1 MSNSNKDAKNART
14 NPLRRSVSEARRT
27 VRTWLIRGLILVF
40 CLWLVFVLAG
50 KVLCEIALEQIAG
63 LADTE
68 ITIESVDL
76 NINGSVLIREFAV
89 GPQRQ
94 TRYDD
99 TILKAETV
107 YARFGIGSLLTL
119 NPRLKKISVKDF
131 VFNAQHDLDTDRWNI
146 AALRI
151 KPPKGDAGEMPV
163 IRLKRGTLQYSK
175 VSNGQV
181 RVVAAIPI
189 DAGFAPAPKT
199 RDGYSFNITTA
210 DRVDGGKSTLA
221 GVWKPGIIK
230 ITGGVSS
237 ADIPAL
243 EKAWVINALNAELN
257 YNSSGTYFLKLKI
270 ENVRSK
276 PTSAVAAFSAYNEVS
291 SVKPSPF
298 AAMQRF
304 FNRYRPHGT
313 VAVDLWLGGRME
325 QLGESK
331 LTGEI
336 DCKDISICDR
346 RFPYLIKQLTGRI
359 DLTEK
364 SAVLN
369 NLRGRH
375 GETEVIIN
383 GWSRDFGPNRKYQIR
398 ITSDNMALDND
409 LYEAL
414 SEKQKKSW
422 SAFSPSGFAKI
433 NYNLSRQPQTDK
445 NETLTAELLGA
456 EAAYCQFPY
465 PLKNLSGSL
474 LFTRD
479 SVIVSDLMSQSD
491 SCKIILNGKVTG
503 CDTDLP
509 IYDISV
515 RAEDVPLDSTLASSL
530 SDEKRDFYNRLN
542 MTGLADA
549 DIKIFTPKEASVPI
563 SFITDVSLKKTSLK
577 ADYFPLFISEVSAKT
592 VITPELIQIE
602 DFSGRHNQAMISLTG
617 RIWPGDKTHE
627 PRYCL
632 LLNAEQTELNDDL
645 ISLLPKQLKEIV
657 SELQPKG
664 KINLTANLSE
674 PDSKDCPDDKITVD
688 CPGNSISL
696 EPFPYPIKDIT
707 GRLTITKNA
716 IMFEDI
722 TATATDDT
730 LVTSNIS
737 TVKVNGCITLAEN
750 VFSGGKLAVSDG
762 DIGFTADNLI
772 IKGKTLTMLKAD
784 TCYDPN
790 RQSWVAKNLAA
801 DCYGGVLAGQFE
813 LKQSNGTALEYMLQ
827 VGFSNVDLKQFLLGE
842 KTEEDAPDNH
852 TSGKMSGFLSV
863 TGRAG
868 ENLPNIGRCRFQI
881 TDMQVGRLSP
891 LAKLLYMLK
900 LTEPQD
906 FAFEQMFVD
915 SYIKQK
921 KLFLEQIDLS
931 GKALA
936 FNGSGWI
943 NLQSRNADLVLFARG
958 RRLATAEPSMLQSL
972 TEGLGQA
979 AIRMEVTGNVYD
991 PKVAT
996 TALPVINEAIKIFAA
1011 PRR

>member
-1 MSNSNKDAKNART
+1 MPSNSNKNAKTAN
-14 NPLRRSVSEARRT
+14 VKEAF
-27 VRTWLIRGLILVF
+27 RTWLIRGLILVF
-40 CLWLVFVLAG
+40 FLWLAFVLAG

-63 LADTE
+63 LTDTE
-68 ITIESVDL
+68 ISIESVDF
-76 NINGSVLIREFAV
+76 NINCSVIIRELVV
-89 GPQRQ
+89 GPRRQ

-107 YARFGIGSLLTL
+107 YARFGIGSLLML
-119 NPRLKKISVKDF
+119 HPQLKKISVKDF

-146 AALRI
+146 AAFRI

-175 VSNGQV
+175 VSNEQV

-189 DAGFAPAPKT
+189 NAGFAPAQKT
-199 RDGYSFNITTA
+199 QDGYSFNITTA
-210 DRVDGGKSTLA
+210 DRIDGGKSVLT
-221 GVWKPGIIK
+221 GVWKPGKIK
-230 ITGGVSS
+230 IVGGISS

-243 EKAWVINALNAELN
+243 ERAWVINALNAELN
-257 YNSSGTYFLKLKI
+257 YNSSGVYSLKLKI
-270 ENVRSK
+270 EDVRSK

-291 SVKPSPF
+291 SVKAGPF

-304 FNRYRPHGT
+304 FNRYRPYGTIALDLQMHGS
-313 VAVDLWLGGRME
+313 LERP
-325 QLGESK
+325 GESK
-331 LTGEI
+331 LVGEI

-375 GETEVIIN
+375 DDTEVIIN
-383 GWSRDFGPNRKYQIR
+383 GWSEDFGPNRKYQFR
-398 ITSDNMALDND
+398 ITSDNMTLDND
-409 LYEAL
+409 LFEAL
-414 SEKQKKSW
+414 NEKQKKFW
-422 SAFSPSGFAKI
+422 SAFSPTGSAEI
-433 NYNLSRQPQTDK
+433 DYNLSRHPQTGKKED
-445 NETLTAELLGA
+445 LTVELLGA
-456 EAAYCQFPY
+456 EAAYCLFPY

-479 SVIVSDLMSQSD
+479 SVTASDVMSQSD
-491 SCKIILNGKVTG
+491 GCKIIFNGKVTG

-509 IYDISV
+509 VYDISV

-530 SDEKRDFYNRLN
+530 SEENRDFYNRLN

-549 DIKIFTPKEASVPI
+549 DIKIFTPKENSVPVT
-563 SFITDVSLKKTSLK
+563 FITNVYLKKTSLK
-577 ADYFPLFISEVSAKT
+577 ADYFPLFISDVSAKT

-602 DFSGRHNQAMISLTG
+602 DFIGRYNQATVSLTG
-617 RIWPGDKTHE
+617 QIWPGDKTQVPH
-627 PRYCL
+627 YCL
-632 LLNAEQTELNDDL
+632 LLNAKQTELNDEL
-645 ISLLPKQLKEIV
+645 ISLLPQQLKNIV

-664 KINLTANLSE
+664 KINLTANLNE
-674 PDSKDCPDDKITVD
+674 TDSVECPDYKITVD

-716 IMFEDI
+716 IMLENI

-737 TVKVNGCITLAEN
+737 TVKVNGRIMLGEN
-750 VFSGGKLAVSDG
+750 AFNGGKLAVSDG
-762 DIGFTADNLI
+762 DISFAADTLI

-784 TCYDPN
+784 TRYDPN
-790 RQSWVAKNLAA
+790 RQSWVAKNLVA

-813 LKQSNGTALEYMLQ
+813 LKQSADAALEYLLQ
-827 VGFSNVDLKQFLLGE
+827 VGFNDVDLKQFLSGA
-842 KTEEDAPDNH
+842 KTEKAVQDNY

-868 ENLPNIGRCRFQI
+868 ENLPNIGRCRFKI
-881 TDMQVGRLSP
+881 TDMQVGKLSP
-891 LAKLLYMLK
+891 LAKILYVLK

-906 FAFEQMFVD
+906 FAFEKMFVD
-915 SYIKQK
+915 SYIKQN
-921 KLFLEQIDLS
+921 KLFLEKIDLS
-931 GKALA
+931 GKAIA

-943 NLQSRNADLVLFARG
+943 NLQSRNTDLVLFARG
-958 RRLATAEPSMLQSL
+958 RRLADAEPSVLQSL

-979 AIRMEVTGNVYD
+979 AIRMEVTGNVND
-991 PKVAT
+991 PKVT
-996 TALPVINEAIKIFAA
+996 TAALPVINEAIKIFAS